1 MSYFSTNPG
10 NSHSRKYF
18 LHELLQAPS
27 DHGASANVFITYLN
41 HLIEELTF
49 LFSKRNLTQLIK
61 VMLVV
66 EADKAP
72 HLSGLTQ

>member
-1 MSYFSTNPG
+1 MKILSNDLDKSRNTRADVSYFSTNPG

-49 LFSKRNLTQLIK
+49 LFSKRIL
-61 VMLVV
+61 
-66 EADKAP
+66 
-72 HLSGLTQ
+72 LS